1 MDAGLAALSTASE
14 DPVPPRFLTKYEL
27 ARLVSARVGEL
38 ESNAPVMIP
47 TFPTDTLF
55 DIAAREVDRR
65 TLDMELKRFLPEG
78 KTETLHLTDFPM
90 DD

>member
-1 MDAGLAALSTASE
+1 MDAGLAALSTSSE
-14 DPVPPRFLTKYEL
+14 VPRFLTKYEL

-38 ESNAPVMIP
+38 ESNAPVTVP
-47 TFPTDTLF
+47 TSPTDTLF

-65 TLDMELKRFLPEG
+65 TLDMELKRFLPAG